1 MNQELENYGST
12 TPIDEEL
19 QGRFKVLR
27 IVAFMRWVTLLAGP
41 GAILIDD
48 YIQPWL
54 LNQGLPSILTMEDL
68 SKFLFLDVLGMSNYI
83 DEEQFLAFYH
93 HVNIVSCFLFVLFVG
108 WVLVA
113 KKKAINAAR
122 DLALMQEKMRGN
134 I

>member
-1 MNQELENYGST
+1 MNLKLESYSSI
-12 TPIDEEL
+12 TPIDDEL

-68 SKFLFLDVLGMSNYI
+68 SRYFFLDILGIANYI

-93 HVNIVSCFLFVLFVG
+93 HVNIVSCFLFVVFVG
-108 WVLVA
+108 WVIIA
-113 KKKAINAAR
+113 KKKAVIAAR
-122 DLALMQEKMRGN
+122 DLALLQEKMKGN

>member
-1 MNQELENYGST
+1 MNQELDNYSST
-12 TPIDEEL
+12 TPIDDEL

-54 LNQGLPSILTMEDL
+54 LNQGLSSIITMEDL
-68 SKFLFLDVLGMSNYI
+68 SKYLFLDVLGISRYI
-83 DEEQFLAFYH
+83 DEEQFLAYYH
-93 HVNIVSCFLFVLFVG
+93 HLNIISCFLFVVFVG
-108 WVLVA
+108 WVIIA
-113 KKKAINAAR
+113 KKKAVIAAR
-122 DLALMQEKMRGN
+122 DLALMEEKMRGN